1 MKRHV
6 LSGLLVLGTAQPG
19 AAMMQCHYYD
29 EMVAEAVM
37 VVQVAPSSIVP
48 PPQGGQGD
56 CTLTGKIV
64 RKFKGKYPVGT
75 VIRTSVPCEAPQTSG
90 PQRPPMVGATMWRS
104 LEALEGAA
112 VIELHL
118 AAEGGPAGYGA
129 GVVLL
134 DAPTE
139 TPAWRSVCQ

>member
-1 MKRHV
+1 MRRQV
-6 LSGLLVLGTAQPG
+6 VWGLLVLGTAQPG
-19 AAMMQCHYYD
+19 AAMIECHYYD
-29 EMVAEAVM
+29 EMVAEAVA
-37 VVQVAPSSIVP
+37 VVQVAALSIVP
-48 PPQGGQGD
+48 PPDGGQGD

-64 RKFKGKYPVGT
+64 RNFKGKYPVGT
-75 VIRTSVPCEAPQTSG
+75 VIRATVPCDAPQTSG
-90 PQRPPMVGATMWRS
+90 AERPPMVGATMWRS
-104 LEALEGAA
+104 LDALEGAA

-118 AAEGGPAGYGA
+118 ATEGGPAGYGA